1 MNKEI
6 IQVYKEFNMTY
17 IEIINTN
24 NLERWTYGNIDDL
37 PYKGLYLNLLDDENK
52 VRNLIGMVEA
62 DDEPQTWRQ
71 GDLALLVFR
80 REEKLVCMFYCTS
93 KRGIES
99 YQYEQEIF
107 SRFQEIANMTILQ

>member
-1 MNKEI
+1 MVEVIDEYSLYAHSSILEDNI
-6 IQVYKEFNMTY
+6 LIEFESGVDYNV
-17 IEIINTN
+17 EIINTN

-93 KRGIES
+93 K
-99 YQYEQEIF
+99 
-107 SRFQEIANMTILQ
+107 